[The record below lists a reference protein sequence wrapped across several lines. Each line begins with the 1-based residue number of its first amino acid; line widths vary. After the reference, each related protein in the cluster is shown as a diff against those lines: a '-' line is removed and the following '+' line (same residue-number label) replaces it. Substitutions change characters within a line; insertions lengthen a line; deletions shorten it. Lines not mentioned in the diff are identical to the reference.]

1 MGVDAVIT
9 FRIPMAIQLIPGG
22 ALALGTLILRES
34 PTLLWRKGKREQ
46 AIKNLCY
53 LRQLPADHEYMLGE
67 VGRIEARLEEEDRL
81 SGGRTGWVALLRGS
95 TAEMKTSSMR
105 YRLYVPRSENLWRVL
120 TTAQRHN
127 CWNVYVPE
135 LVRLH
140 LHQVRYAPMVEESRG
155 RVADLPATIL
165 RPFLSRSS
173 SPTWRYTLASMDSAG
188 RSQLLPFM
196 PLS

>member
-34 PTLLWRKGKREQ
+34 PTLLWRQDKREQ

-53 LRQLPADHEYMLGE
+53 LRQLPADHQYMLEE
-67 VGRIEARLEEEDRL
+67 VGRIEARLEEEERL

-105 YRLYVPRSENLWRVL
+105 YRLYVPRPENLWHVL
-120 TTAQRHN
+120 TTVQRHN
-127 CWNVYVPE
+127 CRNVYVPE

-140 LHQVRYAPMVEESRG
+140 LHQVRYAPMVEKSRG
-155 RVADLPATIL
+155 RVADLSATIL
-165 RPFLSRSS
+165 RPFLSPSS
-173 SPTWRYTLASMDSAG
+173 
-188 RSQLLPFM
+188 
-196 PLS
+196 